1 MNEKIFYMTKN
12 FINSIFFNVDK
23 SFSSLFK
30 FLKIQKSFLLE
41 ILISMRIVLKKYLS
55 FMSQISQ
62 NLIFNNKITCF
73 EKNYLIKMYYGKNI
87 YVS

>member
-12 FINSIFFNVDK
+12 FIDSIFFNVDK
-23 SFSSLFK
+23 SFSSLFQ
-30 FLKIQKSFLLE
+30 FLKIKKTFLLE

-55 FMSQISQ
+55 FMNQISQ
-62 NLIFNNKITCF
+62 NLILNNKITCF
-73 EKNYLIKMYYGKNI
+73 EKNYLTKTLYGKNI

>member
-12 FINSIFFNVDK
+12 FIDSIFLNVNK
-23 SFSSLFK
+23 KFSSIFQ

-55 FMSQISQ
+55 FMNQISQ
-62 NLIFNNKITCF
+62 NLILNNKITCF
-73 EKNYLIKMYYGKNI
+73 EKNYLIKM
-87 YVS
+87 

>member
-12 FINSIFFNVDK
+12 FIDSIFFNNGK
-23 SFSSLFK
+23 SFSSLFQ

-55 FMSQISQ
+55 FMNQISQ
-62 NLIFNNKITCF
+62 NLILNNKITCF
-73 EKNYLIKMYYGKNI
+73 EKNYLIKM
-87 YVS
+87 

>member
-23 SFSSLFK
+23 SFSSLFQ
-30 FLKIQKSFLLE
+30 FIKIQKSFLLE

-55 FMSQISQ
+55 FMNQISQ
-62 NLIFNNKITCF
+62 NLILNNKITCF
-73 EKNYLIKMYYGKNI
+73 EKNYLTKT
-87 YVS
+87 

>member
-12 FINSIFFNVDK
+12 FIVSIFLNVNK
-23 SFSSLFK
+23 SFSSIFQ

-55 FMSQISQ
+55 FMNQISQ
-62 NLIFNNKITCF
+62 NLILNNKITCF
-73 EKNYLIKMYYGKNI
+73 EKNYLTKT
-87 YVS
+87 

>member
-12 FINSIFFNVDK
+12 FINSIFFNFDK
-23 SFSSLFK
+23 SFSSLFQ
-30 FLKIQKSFLLE
+30 FLKIQKFFLLE

-55 FMSQISQ
+55 FMNQISQ

-73 EKNYLIKMYYGKNI
+73 EKNYLIKT
-87 YVS
+87 

>member
-12 FINSIFFNVDK
+12 FIDSIFFNNGK
-23 SFSSLFK
+23 SFSSLFQ

-55 FMSQISQ
+55 FMNQISQ

-73 EKNYLIKMYYGKNI
+73 EKNYLIKM
-87 YVS
+87 

>member
-12 FINSIFFNVDK
+12 FINSIFFNFDK
-23 SFSSLFK
+23 SFSSLFQ

-41 ILISMRIVLKKYLS
+41 ILISIRIVLKKYLS
-55 FMSQISQ
+55 FMNQISQ

-73 EKNYLIKMYYGKNI
+73 KKNYLIKT
-87 YVS
+87 

>member
-12 FINSIFFNVDK
+12 FIDSIFLNVNK
-23 SFSSLFK
+23 KLSSIFQ

-55 FMSQISQ
+55 FMNQISQ
-62 NLIFNNKITCF
+62 NLILNNKITCF
-73 EKNYLIKMYYGKNI
+73 EKNYLIKMLYGKNI
-87 YVS
+87 YVF

>member
-23 SFSSLFK
+23 SFSSLFQ
-30 FLKIQKSFLLE
+30 FIKIQKSFLLE

-55 FMSQISQ
+55 FMNQISQ

-73 EKNYLIKMYYGKNI
+73 EKNYLIKT
-87 YVS
+87 

>member
-12 FINSIFFNVDK
+12 FIDSIFFNNGK
-23 SFSSLFK
+23 SFSSLFQ

-55 FMSQISQ
+55 FMNQISQ
-62 NLIFNNKITCF
+62 NLILNNKITCF
-73 EKNYLIKMYYGKNI
+73 EKNYLIKT
-87 YVS
+87 

>member
-23 SFSSLFK
+23 SFSSLFQ
-30 FLKIQKSFLLE
+30 FIKIQKSFLLE
-41 ILISMRIVLKKYLS
+41 ILISIRIVLKKYLS
-55 FMSQISQ
+55 FMNQISQ

-73 EKNYLIKMYYGKNI
+73 EKNYLIKT
-87 YVS
+87 